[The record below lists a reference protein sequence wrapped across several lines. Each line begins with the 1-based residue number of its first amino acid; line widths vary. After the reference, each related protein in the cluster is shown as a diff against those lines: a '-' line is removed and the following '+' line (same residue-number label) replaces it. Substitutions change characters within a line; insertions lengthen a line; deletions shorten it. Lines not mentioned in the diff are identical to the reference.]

1 MEATYDLFTLKTQ
14 CMTFLNYAYLGIDK
28 TTRKAFVV
36 DPSWDVSQMI
46 QILEGHGASLAA
58 VLLTHSHFDHTNMV
72 SKLEML
78 YHPAVYI
85 SRTEADYYKYRCSRL
100 RTVEDMD
107 RICIGNT
114 EISCLVTPGHT
125 RGSVCYWSGNNLFS
139 GDTVFI
145 EGCGLCESDGGSA
158 EDMYYSIHR
167 LMRLIPAHVKVFP
180 GHSFGDPP
188 GKEMSYLYKS
198 NLYFQID
205 DINHFVKYR
214 NRKNNTRIFDFK

>member
-46 QILEGHGASLAA
+46 QILEGHGASLVA

-85 SRTEADYYKYRCSRL
+85 SRTEADYYRYRCARL
-100 RTVEDMD
+100 RTIEDMD
-107 RICIGNT
+107 RICIGDT

-167 LMRLIPAHVKVFP
+167 LIRLIPAHVKVFP